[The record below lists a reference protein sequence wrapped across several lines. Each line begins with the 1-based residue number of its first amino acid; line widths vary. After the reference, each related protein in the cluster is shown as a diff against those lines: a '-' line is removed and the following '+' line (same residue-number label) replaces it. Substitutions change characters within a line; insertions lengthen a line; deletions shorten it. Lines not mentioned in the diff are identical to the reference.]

1 MEENAGY
8 CVPQKRDWNNY
19 MQRPN
24 SVMATQ
30 AHAYSSATM
39 KTALA
44 VAKVPQRRTSR
55 KSVGVICPN
64 RSISSETSA
73 ERLTAIFQ
81 LY

>member
-1 MEENAGY
+1 
-8 CVPQKRDWNNY
+8 